1 MRKRVLHTL
10 LYILAFALFLGLSF
24 TLLNIEKI
32 DSTLHTK
39 LLYSMPSSG
48 VTHHVTAVLLNFRAL
63 DTLLEVAVVL
73 LSLLA
78 IYAIPANYSY
88 TPLSFESSITN
99 TFASILFP
107 LIVLYAFYILYSG
120 SYQSGGAFSA
130 AALLAGGIIIMQ
142 LVKPDS
148 LPLPKEFLLRLLYA
162 SGLFYFVSVG
172 IISMLFGSFL
182 GYRDE
187 IAALYILSIE
197 SILMLSLGAILS
209 AYFINAVRGRE
220 S

>member
-1 MRKRVLHTL
+1 MHNRLLHSL
-10 LYILAFALFLGLSF
+10 LYIAAFALFFGLSF
-24 TLLNIEKI
+24 TLLNIERV
-32 DSTLHTK
+32 DSTLHTE

-48 VTHHVTAVLLNFRAL
+48 VTHQVTAVLLNFRAL
-63 DTLLEVAVVL
+63 DTLLEVAVIL

-78 IYAIPANYSY
+78 IYTLNEHYSY

-99 TFASILFP
+99 TFASILFA
-107 LIVLYAFYILYSG
+107 LIMLYAFYILYSG

-142 LVKPDS
+142 LVKPHSFS
-148 LPLPKEFLLRLLYA
+148 LPRESLLRILYA
-162 SGLFYFVSVG
+162 SGLLYFVSVG
-172 IISMLFGSFL
+172 IVSMLFGSFL
-182 GYRDE
+182 GYRDKV
-187 IAALYILSIE
+187 AALYILSIE
-197 SILMLSLGAILS
+197 SVLMLSLGAILS